1 MPIASSSISSPQT
14 DGKPVEAIDE
24 PPPFLGSWRNVY
36 LLVAIELVVLVFL
49 FWLLMR
55 WAS

>member
-14 DGKPVEAIDE
+14 DTKPVEAIDE
-24 PPPFLGSWRNVY
+24 PPPFLGTWKNVY
-36 LLVAIELVVLVFL
+36 LLVVIELVVLVL
-49 FWLLMR
+49 AFWLLMR